1 MKMINTSI
9 GLAGAALGLCLA
21 ASSASAQ
28 PPPSEEP
35 PPGEGPAAPVR
46 RPLGFFEVAG
56 NYGISFGEQ
65 EFVPEG
71 TQTDREN
78 PLTNGFGVNATAGYT
93 LTPGF
98 DIIADYN
105 FANAKSRVG
114 EITGVLDEVHGSIHY
129 HTLTAGVRTSLGIG
143 PGRVYGEL
151 AGGIVFP
158 FHTTLTFEYAAP
170 MSELG
175 ITGTGTEVRNFNLG
189 YGAHGEAG
197 YQFTITPRAYVA
209 TAVRVQS
216 FQSSNAGKTTEFDNF
231 VTDFAAP
238 APITMEVNH
247 ATNTAE
253 APVTYSVQDVRFFLD
268 LGYRF

>member
-9 GLAGAALGLCLA
+9 ALASAA
-21 ASSASAQ
+21 ASSAAAQ
-28 PPPSEEP
+28 PAENEEL
-35 PPGEGPAAPVR
+35 AATR
-46 RPLGFFEVAG
+46 RPIGFFEVAG

-71 TQTDREN
+71 TPTDREN
-78 PLTNGFGVNATAGYT
+78 PLTNGFGFNATAGYT

-98 DIIADYN
+98 DLIADYN
-105 FANAKSRVG
+105 YASAKSRVG
-114 EITGVLDEVHGSIHY
+114 EITGVLDEVHGSVHY
-129 HTLTAGVRTSLGIG
+129 HTITAGVRTSLGIG

-151 AGGIVFP
+151 GAGIVLP
-158 FHTTLTFEYAAP
+158 FHTTLEVEYADP

-175 ITGTGTEVRNFNLG
+175 ITGTGTKVDNYNLG

-197 YQFTITPRAYVA
+197 YQFTITPQAYLG
-209 TAVRVQS
+209 TSLRIQS

-238 APITMEVNH
+238 APVTMDINH

-253 APVTYSVQDVRFFLD
+253 APVTYSVQDLRVLLD